1 MAFVRK
7 NTVEVVGSTDGAL
20 VFSLLKLLDAYL
32 LPLLPE
38 ETMQVGERGAKKK
51 VEEVLVPEQT
61 TARLPEL
68 LEAFFYFAL
77 VWSVGATCDNN
88 GRKKFDAWLREH
100 MASNNVCI
108 SIHRSLTWPFF
119 QIMRL

>member
-1 MAFVRK
+1 MRK
-7 NTVEVVGSTDGAL
+7 NAVEIVGSTDGAL
-20 VFSLLKLLDAYL
+20 VFSLLKLLDSFL

-51 VEEVLVPEQT
+51 VEEVVVPEQT
-61 TARLPEL
+61 TALLAEL

-88 GRKKFDAWLREH
+88 GRKKFDGWLRER

-108 SIHRSLTWPFF
+108 
-119 QIMRL
+119 